1 VNLRSGI
8 SKIYRRPFVLD
19 ENTFRRIYAL
29 LEKAATDLASQPSI
43 VFRIERED
51 DRYYESISIDEV
63 LSDPN
68 VPNRRINITS
78 IGLRDINQP
87 TQTSPY
93 RERGWIVQVRFD
105 LDDNEVR
112 IQIDTEDKNW
122 SLLLADQLEP
132 QIQRTFNV
140 KATPRWTLALF
151 FIPFL
156 VVIVKFFRSMP
167 SDSVFT
173 SLSLITA
180 TVPIAMVPLF
190 VIGSGKV
197 TSKWFVTLFGPESA
211 FLWGEEARYYKDR
224 ERTRQNIFWAII
236 VAFIVSLGASF
247 VFLLIFPSN
256 S

>member
-43 VFRIERED
+43 VFRIDRED

-78 IGLRDINQP
+78 IGLRVVNQP
-87 TQTSPY
+87 TQAAPY

-132 QIQRTFNV
+132 QVQRTFNV
-140 KATPRWTLALF
+140 KSTPRWTLALF

-156 VVIVKFFRSMP
+156 VVIFRFFRSIP
-167 SDSVFT
+167 PDIALT
-173 SLSLITA
+173 SLSFIVL
-180 TVPIAMVPLF
+180 TVGTIVPLLA
-190 VIGSGKV
+190 ISSLTV

-211 FLWGEEARYYKDR
+211 FLWGEEARSYKDR
-224 ERTRQNIFWAII
+224 EQTRQNIFWAII

-247 VFLLIFPSN
+247 IFLLIFPSN